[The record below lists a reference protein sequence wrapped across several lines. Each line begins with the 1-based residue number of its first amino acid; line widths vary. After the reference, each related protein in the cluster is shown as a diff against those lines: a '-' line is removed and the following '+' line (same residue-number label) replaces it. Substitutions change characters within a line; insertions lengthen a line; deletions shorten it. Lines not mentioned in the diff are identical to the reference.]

1 MMARSGRATSS
12 TVSALVE
19 EVVEAA
25 RAAGPVALMEI
36 CGTHTVAL
44 FRTGVRSLLPESVRL
59 VSGPG
64 CPVCV
69 TSQGYID
76 TACELASRPDVTIA
90 TYGDM
95 VRVPGRKGSLE
106 RLRAAGADVA
116 IVYSARDA
124 VRLAAQRPERN
135 VVFLAVGFETT
146 TPGTASAV
154 LEATARGLANFFIL
168 PGHKLVIP
176 AMDWLLSGGE
186 AKIDG
191 FLCPGHVS
199 VVIGADAYEPI
210 ASKYHKPCV
219 VAGFEPAGMLKGLAA
234 LLRQAARG
242 EARVENAYGVAVTR
256 GGNAAAQK
264 LMADVFEPALAVW
277 RAIGTIAG
285 SGLELRP
292 AYRAM
297 DARERFG
304 VAFGE
309 DYEHGRCR
317 CGQVIQGLLEP
328 PECPLFAGA
337 CTPET
342 PIGPCMVSTEGT
354 CAAWYK
360 YHRRH

>member
-1 MMARSGRATSS
+1 MA
-12 TVSALVE
+12 ALVD
-19 EVVEAA
+19 EVVQAA
-25 RAAGPVALMEI
+25 RAAGPASLMEI

-44 FRTGVRSLLPESVRL
+44 FRTGVRSLLPPGLRL

-76 TACELASRPDVTIA
+76 AACELAAVKDVTIA

-106 RLRAAGADVA
+106 RLRADGADVVV
-116 IVYSARDA
+116 VYSARDA
-124 VRLAAQRPERN
+124 VRLAAERPGRN
-135 VVFLAVGFETT
+135 VVFLSVGFETT
-146 TPGTASAV
+146 TPGTAAAV
-154 LEATARGLANFFIL
+154 LEAAERGLGNFFIL

-176 AMDWLLSGGE
+176 AMDALLSGGE

-199 VVIGADAYEPI
+199 VIIGADAYEPI
-210 ASKYHKPCV
+210 ATKYRKPCV
-219 VAGFEPAGMLKGLAA
+219 VAGFEPTGMLKGLAA
-234 LLRQAARG
+234 ILGQVARG

-256 GGNAAAQK
+256 EGNAPARK
-264 LMADVFEPALAVW
+264 LMAEVFEPAPAVW
-277 RAIGTIAG
+277 RAIGTIPH
-285 SGLELRP
+285 SGLELRA

-309 DYEHGRCR
+309 DYELGGCR
-317 CGQVIQGLLEP
+317 CGQVIQGLMEP
-328 PECPLFAGA
+328 PECPLFANA
-337 CTPET
+337 CTPMT
-342 PIGPCMVSTEGT
+342 PIGPCMVSSEGT
-354 CAAWYK
+354 CAAWHK
-360 YHRRH
+360 YHRAR